1 MFEISQCS
9 PNTQVVFLSR
19 LSPYHFINMDTVQLH
34 PSHINLEQRTG
45 HPHISP
51 RHRRLHSH
59 PSGED
64 PNLAVQTERT
74 RSTVNAS
81 MSTQSRL
88 WGTAGHFRATAKRG
102 LHPTGNADAI
112 SPIANLVPWVVSAPP
127 WITATA
133 KTRCG
138 KRGAGCGCVL
148 STRNVTAFSHQ
159 KRSGCRR
166 RGRRPASSLR
176 PC

>member
-1 MFEISQCS
+1 
-9 PNTQVVFLSR
+9 
-19 LSPYHFINMDTVQLH
+19 
-34 PSHINLEQRTG
+34 
-45 HPHISP
+45 
-51 RHRRLHSH
+51 
-59 PSGED
+59 
-64 PNLAVQTERT
+64 
-74 RSTVNAS
+74 

-148 STRNVTAFSHQ
+148 STRNQYHRLPSHLFRAQ
-159 KRSGCRR
+159 LRQVAQINLCNSNSGERNLDGLVALVAKRFNLEASTSSSSSNRSHPRHASTHLSPVASPRAR
-166 RGRRPASSLR
+166 RGPALVPASSPVETS